1 MSKYYVLMNKDS
13 EQAYFKVRDS
23 DPFADFGNDFVLS
36 DVVGNL
42 PLGFTNINSWIE
54 NRKGSKHSQYIKD
67 IMTQIGCETT
77 EDYLRLTHTASIN
90 DTFWVKSES
99 EDVTWNNI
107 SLYENEFSEVVSKL
121 AFEGVGLYN
130 VNFPS
135 TSPEFTCEGSY
146 RKCFRKNNNLGQY
159 NSNIYIYK
167 RGGDYNKNF
176 EVYSEILS
184 SEIAQIISPYN
195 SVNYDLVELHG
206 NIASKCNVFSN
217 DKYGF
222 ASYAQIRNNATKN
235 LKDIVRYFSS
245 IGSEQQIRELLV
257 IDALCFNPDRHLG
270 NFGVLFDND
279 TLSVVSISPVFD
291 FNLSLLYS
299 CNTNDLKNQIG
310 DCLYNFTPA
319 LYSDFTRMGQLCAN
333 GNDKIQDRLKDLKDF
348 TFSFRGDDV
357 FPEER
362 IKVLERSVQLQAT
375 AILSS
380 ERLYTKDVFFSKTAF
395 LKEQQKSKSEEAFN
409 RLNEFDKQLSSLML
423 SEDLN
428 PSITNGTEC
437 VEYLFENYKCDYEFV
452 VDFLNNTMFYRK
464 NQKVIP
470 SEKIK
475 DTFDKEFLE
484 SCATIEKL
492 AKPFLISNPQI
503 EQSHCTKSSSSSRDS
518 LDLRE

>member
-1 MSKYYVLMNKDS
+1 MSPFFRTHISKKKKGVLLMSKYYILMNKDS
-13 EQAYFKVRDS
+13 EQAYFKVRES
-23 DPFADFGNDFVLS
+23 DPFVDFGNDFVLT
-36 DVVGNL
+36 DVVGKL
-42 PLGFTNINSWIE
+42 PFGFKSINSWIE
-54 NRKGSKHSQYIKD
+54 NRKGSNHNPYIKN
-67 IMTQIGCETT
+67 IMKQIGCETA
-77 EDYLRLTHTASIN
+77 DNYLQLTHTASIN

-107 SLYENEFSEVVSKL
+107 SLYENEFSEVISNL

-130 VNFPS
+130 VDVPS
-135 TSPEFTCEGSY
+135 PTPEFTCEGSY

-206 NIASKCNVFSN
+206 KTASKCNVFSN

-380 ERLYTKDVFFSKTAF
+380 ERLYTKDVF
-395 LKEQQKSKSEEAFN
+395 
-409 RLNEFDKQLSSLML
+409 
-423 SEDLN
+423 
-428 PSITNGTEC
+428 
-437 VEYLFENYKCDYEFV
+437 
-452 VDFLNNTMFYRK
+452 
-464 NQKVIP
+464 
-470 SEKIK
+470 
-475 DTFDKEFLE
+475 
-484 SCATIEKL
+484 
-492 AKPFLISNPQI
+492 
-503 EQSHCTKSSSSSRDS
+503 SR
-518 LDLRE
+518 R

>member
-423 SEDLN
+423 S
-428 PSITNGTEC
+428 
-437 VEYLFENYKCDYEFV
+437 
-452 VDFLNNTMFYRK
+452 
-464 NQKVIP
+464 
-470 SEKIK
+470 
-475 DTFDKEFLE
+475 
-484 SCATIEKL
+484 
-492 AKPFLISNPQI
+492 
-503 EQSHCTKSSSSSRDS
+503 
-518 LDLRE
+518 

>member
-409 RLNEFDKQLSSLML
+409 RLNEFDK
-423 SEDLN
+423 
-428 PSITNGTEC
+428 P
-437 VEYLFENYKCDYEFV
+437 
-452 VDFLNNTMFYRK
+452 NNCH
-464 NQKVIP
+464 
-470 SEKIK
+470 
-475 DTFDKEFLE
+475 L
-484 SCATIEKL
+484 
-492 AKPFLISNPQI
+492 
-503 EQSHCTKSSSSSRDS
+503 
-518 LDLRE
+518 